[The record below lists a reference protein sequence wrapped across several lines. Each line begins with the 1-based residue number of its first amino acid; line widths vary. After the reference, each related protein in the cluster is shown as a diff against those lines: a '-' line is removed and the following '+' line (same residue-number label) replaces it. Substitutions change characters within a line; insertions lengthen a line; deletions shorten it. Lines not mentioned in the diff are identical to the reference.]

1 MAMVRDPAIRERYIE
16 GLGFAA
22 IGNSAEEFKNS
33 LPAYRDHAR
42 ELVRLSGIRQAEAPK
57 P

>member
-1 MAMVRDPAIRERYIE
+1 MVRDPAIRERYIE

-42 ELVRLSGIRQAEAPK
+42 ELVRLSGIRQTEAPK